1 MTVKLEILYLHC
13 FSIAVM
19 PCFYVYTQEEK
30 QSKKVTSESSKQPL
44 LSIKECEN
52 NSEDN
57 SNGETYDEENYE
69 YDRALNADR
78 TYLKFKKRMDS
89 YPEQCFR

>member
-1 MTVKLEILYLHC
+1 MR
-13 FSIAVM
+13 
-19 PCFYVYTQEEK
+19 CFYIHTQEEK
-30 QSKKVTSESSKQPL
+30 LSKKANSENSKCGL
-44 LSIKECEN
+44 ISIQEFEN

-57 SNGETYDEENYE
+57 SIGETYEEESYE

-78 TYLKFKKRMDS
+78 TYLKFKKRVDA